1 MQEIEGDLFARVPE
15 RISGLVDLSYNLY
28 WSWHPAAKML
38 FKQLNR
44 QAWKESIHNPVR
56 MLQHLPPE
64 YLEEASADPGYLHRY
79 DIVIDRFRRY
89 MQSRVSWYGDQVGVM
104 RSSAIAYFSAE
115 YGLQH
120 SLPFFAGGLGFL
132 AGDHLKQCSDLG
144 IPLVGVGFMYAQG
157 YLDQDIST
165 DGWQESIEELLDRD
179 AAPIRRVP
187 GGDGSPLVVQVPLID
202 PPMYV
207 AVWKVQVGRI
217 PLFLLDTDIEPNLP
231 EYRSIS
237 HRLYIGDREQR
248 LRQEIV
254 LGIGGW
260 RVLRHLGISLS
271 AVHLNEGHPAFA
283 LLELIREERE
293 AGATLEA
300 AMEAVRKR
308 TVFTTHSSV
317 PAAIDIFPEDLMKPY
332 FRSYLQAIG
341 MDTKAFFALGGRPDH
356 AEEGFNM
363 TAFALRTAGY
373 HNAVSRRH
381 GAVACQMWRRLWPD
395 IPGDFVPIDSIT
407 NGVHLPTWLNP
418 RMEVL
423 LSRYL
428 GETCPQ
434 WKYEHDNP
442 AIWELVDEIP
452 DGELWELHNWLKN
465 KLFNRIKERKR
476 RKWTQGLDDPLN
488 LVAEG
493 LMLNPSTLTIGFA
506 RRFSAYKR
514 ADLIFQDPERLKAIV
529 NNPLRPVQIIFAGKA
544 HPDDERG
551 KRILQRV
558 YRYAQDQ
565 AFGGRIAFLE
575 DYGEQSAQYLVHGVD
590 VWLNNPLPPWEACG
604 TSGMKAGMNGVLNLS
619 ILDGWWIEGYNGRN
633 GWAFGDASPPADRD
647 AADAEAIYDLLERE
661 IVPLYYRRSLD
672 GIPHGW
678 VGMMKESMKSI
689 APAFCAQRM
698 VKEYVH
704 RFYRNVLGCGGAS
717 PEGEAVCPWDRG
729 GRSPAPP
736 RR

>member
-1 MQEIEGDLFARVPE
+1 MQEIDRERFDHIPE
-15 RISGLVDLSYNLY
+15 RLSGLVDLSYNLW

-56 MLQHLPPE
+56 MLQHIPPE
-64 YLEEASADPGYLHRY
+64 FLEAACEDPEYLHRY
-79 DIVIDRFRRY
+79 DIIIDRFGRY
-89 MQSRVSWYGDQVGVM
+89 MNSRGSWYGEEIHPDQH
-104 RSSAIAYFSAE
+104 SSIAYFSAE

-132 AGDHLKQCSDLG
+132 AGDHLKECSDLG
-144 IPLVGVGFMYAQG
+144 IPLLGVGFMYAQG

-179 AAPIRRVP
+179 AAPITRVL
-187 GGDGSPLVVQVPLID
+187 GGDGGHLVVQVPLID
-202 PPMYV
+202 PPMYI
-207 AVWKVQVGRI
+207 AVWKVQVGRV
-217 PLFLLDTDIEPNLP
+217 PLYLLDTDIDRNRP
-231 EYRSIS
+231 EYRTIS

-260 RVLRHLGISLS
+260 RVLRHLGISVS

-293 AGATLEA
+293 AGKDMEE
-300 AMEAVRKR
+300 AMEAVRNR
-308 TVFTTHSSV
+308 TVITTHSSV
-317 PAAIDIFPEDLMKPY
+317 PAAIDTFPAALIEPY
-332 FRSYLQAIG
+332 FKSYLHAMG
-341 MDTKAFFALGGRPDH
+341 MENTDFFDLGERPGNRD
-356 AEEGFNM
+356 EGFNM

-373 HNAVSRRH
+373 HNAVSKKH
-381 GAVACQMWRRLWPD
+381 GFVARQMWRQLWPD
-395 IPGDFVPIDSIT
+395 IPEDFVPIDSIT

-418 RMEVL
+418 RMGGL
-423 LSRYL
+423 YSRHI
-428 GETCPQ
+428 GGTCPY
-434 WKYEHDNP
+434 WKQEHDNP
-442 AIWELVDEIP
+442 AIWELIDELP
-452 DGELWELHNWLKN
+452 DQELWEQHTWLKN

-476 RKWTQGLDDPLN
+476 RKWAEGLDDPLN

-493 LMLNPSTLTIGFA
+493 LMLDPSALTLGFA
-506 RRFSAYKR
+506 RRFSTYKR
-514 ADLIFQDPERLKAIV
+514 ADLIFQDQERLKRILT
-529 NNPLRPVQIIFAGKA
+529 NPLRPVQIIFGGKA
-544 HPDDERG
+544 HPDDDEG
-551 KRILQRV
+551 KRILQRI
-558 YRYAQDQ
+558 YRFAQDR

-575 DYGEQSAQYLVHGVD
+575 DYGEQSAQYMVHGVD

-604 TSGMKAGMNGVLNLS
+604 TSGMKAALNGVLNLS

-633 GWAFGDASPPADRD
+633 GWAFGDQSPPVDRD
-647 AADAEAIYDLLERE
+647 AADAAAIYDLLERE

-678 VGMMKESMKSI
+678 VAMMKESIKSVT
-689 APAFCAQRM
+689 PTFCARRM

-704 RFYRNVLGCGGAS
+704 RYYRNVLGRESGS
-717 PEGEAVCPWDRG
+717 L
-729 GRSPAPP
+729 
-736 RR
+736 